1 MAHKIIEWPRWWR
14 IAINSD
20 GNRMCDGQES
30 KIATYAMDATKIDCP
45 AGGGRERNIVVVS
58 AQKLKSSTLPPA
70 NSKGNAS

>member
-1 MAHKIIEWPRWWR
+1 
-14 IAINSD
+14 
-20 GNRMCDGQES
+20 MCDGQES